1 MQAPISISFQPTAWG
16 SSSRHASIGKVSAA
30 PVFASR
36 VLAGD
41 WPPGFA
47 MLARSSQRVTLLH
60 HLAAGDVSSRLAAV
74 DHRQFTFGIGSDQC
88 RPHPTGDCTVISRL
102 VNRN

>member
-1 MQAPISISFQPTAWG
+1 M
-16 SSSRHASIGKVSAA
+16 
-30 PVFASR
+30 FASR

-74 DHRQFTFGIGSDQC
+74 DHRQVSTMYPA
-88 RPHPTGDCTVISRL
+88 RPSR
-102 VNRN
+102 

>member
-1 MQAPISISFQPTAWG
+1 M
-16 SSSRHASIGKVSAA
+16 
-30 PVFASR
+30 FASR

-60 HLAAGDVSSRLAAV
+60 HLAAGDVPSRLAAV
-74 DHRQFTFGIGSDQC
+74 DHRQASTMYKARPSRWASRHDLSVSGSLICECPCHLFVDMC
-88 RPHPTGDCTVISRL
+88 AAAVRTPRPNSSASR
-102 VNRN
+102 VPG